1 MNLIINGKEENLTD
15 DGLSVSRLLVLKN
28 VKFPQ
33 MVSVQLNGKFV
44 KQDQYDSTILKE
56 KDNIEFLYFMG
67 GGR

>member
-1 MNLIINGKEENLTD
+1 MNLTINGKGENLTG

-28 VKFPQ
+28 VTFPQ

-44 KQDQYDSTILKE
+44 KQDQYDSAILKE

>member
-1 MNLIINGKEENLTD
+1 MNLIINGKEENLTG

-28 VKFPQ
+28 VTFPQ

-44 KQDQYDSTILKE
+44 KQDQYDSTILEE

>member
-1 MNLIINGKEENLTD
+1 MNLTINGKGENLTG

-28 VKFPQ
+28 VTFPQ

-44 KQDQYDSTILKE
+44 KQDQYDSTILEE